1 MANPPEPGPSAKGQ
15 RWLKPAGD
23 PRAAAGLVE
32 ETGMPQALANI
43 LAARGIRR
51 DGIAGWLDPKI
62 RDLMPDPSSLTGMDA
77 ATARLAEAVTAGEK
91 VGVFGDYDV
100 DGACSAAVLHGVLT
114 GLGVEVS
121 IHIPDRFE
129 EGYGPNLP
137 ALMALKEGGC
147 GMIVTVDCGI
157 TANEPVEAAVEAGV
171 DVIIIDHHI
180 PGPELPRVTAAV
192 NPNRLEDDGSLGNLA
207 AAGVCF
213 MVMAGLLRRLRQQGF
228 FENGKAEPELMRELD
243 IVALA
248 TVADMV
254 PLTGLNRAFVRAGLE
269 VMGRRERKGLA
280 ALADTARL
288 GAAPDAHALGF
299 ILGPRI
305 NAAGRLGESSRGV
318 ELLTARDE
326 STAQAIAIE
335 LEELNLRR
343 RDLDR
348 RVSEEA
354 IAALPDAGTLPAF
367 VMAVGEGWSEG
378 VVGIAASRVKDH
390 ANRPAAVVTFRPDS
404 EGRVRGRAS
413 ARSIAPFRLGEA
425 VLGAVQRGLLV
436 AGGGHD
442 MAAGFTL
449 DPEKRGE
456 FEAYMVAAAEKAFG
470 AEGPVRE
477 ARVDTAVA
485 AGHCTPGLLAW
496 MERAGPWGTQFPE
509 AVFMLEGVA
518 VTGVKKM
525 GKDGSHRRFRL
536 GDATGRVDGVVF
548 GVAGTPLAEALD
560 GADGGERYDCIGRLA
575 LNRHEGR
582 ERVQFWLADIRRTAA
597 G

>member
-1 MANPPEPGPSAKGQ
+1 MS
-15 RWLKPAGD
+15 
-23 PRAAAGLVE
+23 
-32 ETGMPQALANI
+32 
-43 LAARGIRR
+43 
-51 DGIAGWLDPKI
+51 
-62 RDLMPDPSSLTGMDA
+62 
-77 ATARLAEAVTAGEK
+77 
-91 VGVFGDYDV
+91 
-100 DGACSAAVLHGVLT
+100 
-114 GLGVEVS
+114 
-121 IHIPDRFE
+121 
-129 EGYGPNLP
+129 
-137 ALMALKEGGC
+137 LKEDGC
-147 GMIVTVDCGI
+147 GLIVTVDCGI

-171 DVIIIDHHI
+171 DVIIVDHHI

-213 MVMAGLLRRLRQQGF
+213 MVMAGLLRRLRQEGF
-228 FENGKAEPELMRELD
+228 FGNGRDEPELMRQLD

-254 PLTGLNRAFVRAGLE
+254 PLTGLNRAFVRAGLA

-280 ALADTARL
+280 ALADAARM
-288 GAAPDAHALGF
+288 GNAPDVHALGF

-305 NAAGRLGESSRGV
+305 NAAGRLGESLLGV

-326 STAQAIAIE
+326 SRAQAIAIE
-335 LEELNLRR
+335 LEDLNTRR
-343 RDLDR
+343 RELDR
-348 RVSEEA
+348 QVSEEA
-354 IAALPDAGTLPAF
+354 IAALPAAEPRPAF
-367 VMAVGEGWSEG
+367 VMAAGEGWSEG

-390 ANRPAAVVTFRPDS
+390 ANRPAAVVTFRPDVA
-404 EGRVRGRAS
+404 GRVLGRAS

-449 DPEKRGE
+449 EPEKREE

-477 ARVDTAVA
+477 AKVDTAIA

-496 MERAGPWGTQFPE
+496 MERAGPWGTRFPE

-518 VTGVKKM
+518 VTGVRKM
-525 GKDGSHRRFRL
+525 GKDGSHRAFRL

-548 GVAGTPLAEALD
+548 GAAGTPLAEALD
-560 GADGGERYDCIGRLA
+560 AADGGERYDCIGRLA
-575 LNRHEGR
+575 LNRYEGR

>member
-1 MANPPEPGPSAKGQ
+1 MADLPEPGPSAKGL
-15 RWLKPAGD
+15 RWLEPAGD
-23 PRAAAGLVE
+23 ARAAAGLVQ

-43 LAARGIRR
+43 LTSRGIGL
-51 DGIAGWLDPKI
+51 DGIAGWLEPKI
-62 RDLMPDPSSLTGMDA
+62 RDLMPDPSSITDMDA
-77 ATARLAEAVTAGEK
+77 ATGRLAEAVATGEK

-100 DGACSAAVLHGVLT
+100 DGACSAAILHDVLGA
-114 GLGVEVS
+114 LGVEVS

-147 GMIVTVDCGI
+147 GLIVTVDCGI
-157 TANEPVEAAVEAGV
+157 TANEPVEAAVGAGV

-192 NPNRLEDDGSLGNLA
+192 NPNRLEDDGSLGHLA

-213 MVMAGLLRRLRQQGF
+213 MVMAGLLRRLRRDGC
-228 FENGKAEPELMRELD
+228 FENGRAEPDLMRELD

-254 PLTGLNRAFVRAGLE
+254 PLTGLNRAFVRAGLA
-269 VMGRRERKGLA
+269 VMGRRERPGLA
-280 ALADTARL
+280 ALADAARL
-288 GAAPDAHALGF
+288 AGAPDVRALGF

-318 ELLTARDE
+318 ELLTAADQ
-326 STAQAIAIE
+326 TAAQAIAIE
-335 LEELNLRR
+335 LEELNTKRR
-343 RDLDR
+343 EIDR
-348 RVSEEA
+348 RVSGEA
-354 IAALPDAGTLPAF
+354 VAALPATEPRPAF
-367 VMAVGEGWSEG
+367 VMAVGEGWNEG

-390 ANRPAAVVTFRPDS
+390 ANRPAAVVAIRPDAG
-404 EGRVRGRAS
+404 GRMLGRAS

-449 DPEKRGE
+449 DPEKREE

-470 AEGPVRE
+470 PGGPVRE
-477 ARVDTAVA
+477 AIIDTAIA
-485 AGHCTPGLLAW
+485 AGHCTPELLAW
-496 MERAGPWGTQFPE
+496 MERAGPWGTRFPE

-518 VTGVKKM
+518 VTGVKSM
-525 GKDGSHRRFRL
+525 GKDGSHRRFGL

-548 GVAGTPLAEALD
+548 GAAETPLAEALD

-575 LNRHEGR
+575 LNRYEGR
-582 ERVQFWLADIRRTAA
+582 ERVQFMLTDLRRSAA